1 MRAAARPV
9 RDARA
14 YHQVPTRAPRASGI
28 GPAFEHACI
37 LHMNIMHIMH
47 IIHARYPANMTLLR
61 GNHESRQITQA
72 RNRAP
77 SRPPRAARRRST
89 PRAAASPAPRP
100 RAAAARCTIAC
111 GVGVGPA
118 ERRRRRR
125 LPSPAAPSPWGDLS
139 DSDLHSQ
146 CSDLRSKRL
155 GSQQQATRISQLMTR
170 ISA

>member
-1 MRAAARPV
+1 
-9 RDARA
+9 
-14 YHQVPTRAPRASGI
+14 
-28 GPAFEHACI
+28 
-37 LHMNIMHIMH
+37 MNIMHIMH

-72 RNRAP
+72 RNREP
-77 SRPPRAARRRST
+77 SRPPRAA
-89 PRAAASPAPRP
+89 AAAAVAASPAPRP